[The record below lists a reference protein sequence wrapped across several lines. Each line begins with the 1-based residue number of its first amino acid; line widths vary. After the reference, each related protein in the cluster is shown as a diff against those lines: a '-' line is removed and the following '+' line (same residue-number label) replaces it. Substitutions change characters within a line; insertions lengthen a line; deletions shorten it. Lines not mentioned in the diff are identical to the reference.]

1 MMTVLPQGWAV
12 IYGFGIRQLS
22 PGVPMILANVALGQD
37 DLETAEDFSAYLDS
51 QVKMIQDTLDA
62 PKIAG
67 PQPTAF
73 PGSDEARLMLVRHTP
88 PGIDPVIHVQTYVR
102 IGTWVGIITLT
113 SSEDQLRTVRPYSDQ
128 FVQGLHILPF
138 DPQLAPPPPP
148 APYQG

>member
-12 IYGFGIRQLS
+12 IYGFGIRQQS
-22 PGVPMILANVALGQD
+22 PGAPMILANVALGQD
-37 DLETAEDFSAYLDS
+37 DLETAEDFSEYLEA
-51 QVKMIQDTLDA
+51 QVKLIQHTLNE

-88 PGIDPVIHVQTYVR
+88 PGVEPVIHVQTYVR

-113 SSEDQLRTVRPYSDQ
+113 SSEDQLRAVRPYSDQ
-128 FVQGLHILPF
+128 FVQGLHILPH

-148 APYQG
+148 ASFQS

>member
-22 PGVPMILANVALGQD
+22 VGGPTILANVGLGQD
-37 DLETAEDFSAYLDS
+37 NLETADDFSAYLDS
-51 QVKMIQDTLDA
+51 QVEMIQSNLNA

-88 PGIDPVIHVQTYVR
+88 PGIEPVIHVQTYVR

-128 FVQGLHILPF
+128 FVQGLHVLPS
-138 DPQLAPPPPP
+138 DPQVAATPPP
-148 APYQG
+148 AAVQG

>member
-22 PGVPMILANVALGQD
+22 PGTPMILANVALGQD
-37 DLETAEDFSAYLDS
+37 NLETAEDFSAYLDS
-51 QVKMIQDTLDA
+51 QVEMIQNNLNA

-88 PGIDPVIHVQTYVR
+88 PGVEAVIHVQTYVR

-128 FVQGLHILPF
+128 FVQGLHILPA
-138 DPQLAPPPPP
+138 DPQLAPAPPA

>member
-1 MMTVLPQGWAV
+1 MMTVLPQGWSV
-12 IYGFGIRQLS
+12 IYGFGIRQLW
-22 PGVPMILANVALGQD
+22 PGAPMILANVALGQD
-37 DLETAEDFSAYLDS
+37 NLETVDDFPAYLDS
-51 QVKMIQDTLDA
+51 QVKMIQDILIA

-73 PGSDEARLMLVRHTP
+73 PGSDEARMMLVRHTP
-88 PGIDPVIHVQTYVR
+88 PGIEPVIHVQTYVR

-128 FVQGLHILPF
+128 FVQGLQILPP
-138 DPQLAPPPPP
+138 DPQLAPTPPP